1 VSLSVWRRKIFISR
15 RILRQLSTEGIYMEN
30 EQPKKLPYIE
40 DASVSEVFADQVRI
54 THFDGYS
61 VRLELAVSRPHMAG
75 PNQAASAIY
84 PCARLVLT
92 PLAAMTL
99 QRQLSELLA
108 VLEKQGRIKR
118 LAPSSNKKQ

>member
-1 VSLSVWRRKIFISR
+1 
-15 RILRQLSTEGIYMEN
+15 MEN

-40 DASVSEVFADQVRI
+40 DASVSEVFADHVRI

-61 VRLELAVSRPHMAG
+61 VRLELAVSRPHMTG

-92 PLAAMTL
+92 PLAAMAL

-108 VLEKQGRIKR
+108 ALEKQGRIKR